1 MKKIFLLVFTAF
13 LFIGCGKDEDTIYD
27 FIGTW
32 AGTYSGTEKGS
43 WNIVVASDGK
53 VTGTLDSEQTTENYY
68 ITGTLTESGELNATI
83 GSPADGEFKG
93 TLTREDK
100 KASGTWVNAVPS
112 PTRSGTWKGEKTSK

>member
-13 LFIGCGKDEDTIYD
+13 LFIGCKDEDTIYD

-68 ITGTLTESGELNATI
+68 ISGTLTESGELNATI
-83 GSPADGEFKG
+83 GSPEDGEFKG
-93 TLTREDK
+93 TLTRDK
-100 KASGTWVNAVPS
+100 KGSGTWVNELPT
-112 PTRSGTWKGEKTSK
+112 PTRSGTWTGEKTSN

>member
-1 MKKIFLLVFTAF
+1 MKKIFLLLFTAF
-13 LFIGCGKDEDTIYD
+13 LFIGCKEEDTIYD

-53 VTGTLDSEQTTENYY
+53 VTGTLDAEQTTENYN
-68 ITGTLTESGELNATI
+68 ISGTLTESGELNATI

-93 TLTREDK
+93 TLSRSK
-100 KASGTWVNAVPS
+100 KANGTWVNAVPAT
-112 PTRSGTWKGEKTSK
+112 TRSGTWKGEKTSK